1 MAFFKKSSKESSK
14 EQEIGPE
21 TKAVTSISKV
31 KDLRTS
37 REKPK

>member
-1 MAFFKKSSKESSK
+1 MAFQISSKESSK
-14 EQEIGPE
+14 EQDIGLE
-21 TKAVTSISKV
+21 TKAVTSISNV